1 MLAHDQRFCGWV
13 AESFYGSVRR
23 SKRRDVSVRLACSR
37 RSPTQG
43 GPWAAVGGAG
53 LAGGLPGL
61 GSSMTRGPYAG
72 WQLGQA
78 LDLPAMC
85 TSGPLVLLDAGPGPG
100 RWLKPW
106 SRPPQPRRTPSLTA
120 SGRLPQRAARAPAGL
135 ERGGDRSA
143 GPAGGRAARGERSE
157 PT

>member
-1 MLAHDQRFCGWV
+1 
-13 AESFYGSVRR
+13 
-23 SKRRDVSVRLACSR
+23 
-37 RSPTQG
+37 
-43 GPWAAVGGAG
+43 
-53 LAGGLPGL
+53 LAGGLPCL
-61 GSSMTRGPYAG
+61 GSSMIRGPYAG

-106 SRPPQPRRTPSLTA
+106 SRPAPATTYPFSD
-120 SGRLPQRAARAPAGL
+120 GKRLIAVCAVRAPTGL
-135 ERGGDRSA
+135 ERGGDWSA

-157 PT
+157 PP

>member
-1 MLAHDQRFCGWV
+1 V
-13 AESFYGSVRR
+13 A
-23 SKRRDVSVRLACSR
+23 LTSR
-37 RSPTQG
+37 QQ
-43 GPWAAVGGAG
+43 VGGAG

-61 GSSMTRGPYAG
+61 GSSMARGPYAG

-85 TSGPLVLLDAGPGPG
+85 TSGPLVLLDAGPGLG

-106 SRPPQPRRTPSLTA
+106 SRPGPATTYPF
-120 SGRLPQRAARAPAGL
+120 SGLRWPIAVRAARAPAGL

-157 PT
+157 PP